1 MSDDE
6 QEEVIQDEE
15 SRVEAPPPS
24 VAQDAPAEPLLAAL
38 PFDNPCGENLR
49 YEGTF
54 DKIRE
59 SRRDE
64 DPALPQG
71 IWETEIKRA
80 DWPTV
85 ARLCEEALS
94 KKSKDLHLALWLTEA
109 WTHVEG
115 LRGFRRGL
123 DLTSSLL
130 EEFWPTIHPEI
141 DDDGDLDYRL
151 GPVRWAAE
159 QFPAMLRLA
168 PVTKPSGG
176 ETRPMRLKDWE
187 DVLRLEN
194 LQQRDANA
202 AKREQARLPSRNDV
216 ENSVEL
222 TPLEHFEALAP
233 VTEACLLELER
244 LDLIMEEHCPK
255 DAPSLGRI
263 RDVLRDL
270 DERARTWIT
279 QRGGVLPEDRI
290 EAAADEDAPE
300 TAVAGDENR
309 GENGGG
315 TVAGETKK
323 ETEAMPSDTTADGPI
338 QSRAD
343 AYRRLSEA
351 ADYLLR
357 AEPHSPVPYV
367 VKRAVDW
374 GSLSFGELLVELME
388 GGGDHQRVLRLLG
401 LDEMGKKKG

>member
-1 MSDDE
+1 MSDDAE
-6 QEEVIQDEE
+6 DEE
-15 SRVEAPPPS
+15 IQEEAPPPS
-24 VAQDAPAEPLLAAL
+24 VAEDAPAEALLAAL

-85 ARLCEEALS
+85 VRLCEEALS
-94 KKSKDLHLALWLTEA
+94 KKSKDLHLALWLTES

-151 GPVRWAAE
+151 GPLRWASE
-159 QFPAMLRLA
+159 QFPAMLRLV
-168 PVTKPSGG
+168 PVTRPSGG

-202 AKREQARLPSRNDV
+202 AKREQARLPSRLDV
-216 ENSVEL
+216 ENSVDL
-222 TPLEHFEALAP
+222 TPLEHFEAMAP

-279 QRGGVLPEDRI
+279 KRGGVLPEDRVDTP
-290 EAAADEDAPE
+290 ADEDVPDE
-300 TAVAGDENR
+300 AVSD
-309 GENGGG
+309 GGSA
-315 TVAGETKK
+315 AGETKK

-351 ADYLLR
+351 ADYLLI

-374 GSLSFGELLVELME
+374 GNLSFGELLVELME

-401 LDEMGKKKG
+401 LDEMGKKKS